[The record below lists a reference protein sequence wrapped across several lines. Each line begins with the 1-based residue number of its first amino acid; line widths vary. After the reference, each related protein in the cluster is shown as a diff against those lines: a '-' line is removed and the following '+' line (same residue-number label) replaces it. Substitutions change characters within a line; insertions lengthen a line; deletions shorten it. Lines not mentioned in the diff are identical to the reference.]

1 MSIIDQYARHF
12 LPAYSNYPR
21 GHYVTL
27 LIARHV
33 ESEAI
38 FRTEG
43 SGEPLSK
50 EFVHAGLNGS
60 EPIQRVVISKRKQ
73 TAVERRTGRELL
85 RRNELLFQS
94 KDGGVCALNRN
105 NPCEKCL
112 DCMIYGYAAGGGG
125 AQKARVITDDAFS
138 LHPVGQVLGTKQFNA
153 LFDNS
158 TMRDP
163 QTGKASSSIGTDEYV
178 RPQTVFLDMETL
190 KDVTADEFR
199 YVLGNILRSSRYGAI
214 SSRIGKVRNELLA
227 VVFSDCELFSNLE
240 LTQRTYDLLR
250 ADGHEP
256 DFPLTPAQVRA
267 AAQQAYNDLLP
278 RVVGRITPLPAGE
291 VDQLVEEMIAL
302 YGDETAVMTVLR
314 RAASGYGPQ
323 GAPLSGTE
331 ANEA

>member
-1 MSIIDQYARHF
+1 MSIIDQYVHHF

-50 EFVHAGLNGS
+50 EFVHAGLGGG
-60 EPIQRVVISKRKQ
+60 EPVQRVVISKRKQ

-94 KDGGVCALNRN
+94 KDGVCALNRN

-138 LHPVGQVLGTKQFNA
+138 LHPVSQVLGTKQFNA

-163 QTGKASSSIGTDEYV
+163 ETGKASSSIGTDEYV

-214 SSRIGKVRNELLA
+214 SSRIGKVRNELPA

-250 ADGHEP
+250 ADGSEP
-256 DFPLTPAQVRA
+256 DFPLTPVQVRA
-267 AAQQAYNDLLP
+267 AAQQAYNDLLQ
-278 RVVGRITPLPAGE
+278 RVVGRITPLSAVE
-291 VDQLVEEMIAL
+291 VDQLVEEMIVL
-302 YGDETAVMTVLR
+302 YGDETAVAAVLR
-314 RAASGYGPQ
+314 RAAGGYR
-323 GAPLSGTE
+323 PLGSLATGTD